1 MPRKPL
7 GTYVRTLADWAYPN
21 SVSAGVFPFK
31 IEGDDA
37 SFCEVSL
44 YNDQAQGWLLQLD
57 AIDVTP
63 SGDDFEGYHVQGV
76 DGVLFAPSGG
86 DSKGVRI
93 YSGQAAQ
100 PGAIYNYTQ
109 NAQPPLTL
117 TSNKAIGRYKG
128 TTQTYP
134 DDPPADWFVPLVH
147 IETRGPLAIIK
158 PGYSFAILFIPNS
171 GFVPFVTFWW
181 TAINGT

>member
-21 SVSAGVFPFK
+21 SVSAGCSPPK
-31 IEGDDA
+31 IEGDNT

-57 AIDVTP
+57 AINVNP
-63 SGDDFEGYHVQGV
+63 AGDAFEGYHVQGV
-76 DGVLFAPSGG
+76 DGALYAPEGG
-86 DSKGVRI
+86 DAKGVRI

-100 PGAIYNYTQ
+100 PGAIYTYTMG
-109 NAQPPLTL
+109 AQPPLTVTANL
-117 TSNKAIGRYKG
+117 AIGRYPG

-134 DDPPADWFVPLVH
+134 DDPAVDWFVPLVH

-158 PGYSFAILFIPNS
+158 PGYSFAILFIPSS
-171 GFVPFVTFWW
+171 GFNPYVTFWW